1 MTPSADTP
9 RTGRPLTRVL
19 ALTAAIGLVIALAF
33 LVGRPGADPQPVAVN
48 LAAQKGPRP
57 PGLKIFLQRG
67 PDLQILDPTTEL
79 RRGDAL
85 RFVVRASA
93 PRYLVVRLRDGAGHE
108 RVVFPTAGAPAAA
121 LVRPDAALP
130 EPLPIDEASTG
141 RQTLTAL
148 FGQRPFPVDQRPGG
162 AELEV
167 ATVDLPTVPSLSTG
181 GAF

>member
-1 MTPSADTP
+1 MTPSADDHSA
-9 RTGRPLTRVL
+9 GRPWARALG
-19 ALTAAIGLVIALAF
+19 LTAAIALVIGLAF
-33 LVGRPGADPQPVAVN
+33 LVARPRADTQPVAVN

-57 PGLKIFLQRG
+57 PGLKIFLQRAG
-67 PDLQILDPTTEL
+67 ELQILDPTTEL

-108 RVVFPTAGAPAAA
+108 RVVFPRAGARDAA

-130 EPLPIDEASTG
+130 DALPIDDASAG

-148 FGQRPFPVDQRPGG
+148 FSQRPFAVDERAG

-167 ATVDLPTVPSLSTG
+167 ATVDLPTMP
-181 GAF
+181 